1 LLPIESTEKKSNIVF
16 SPVQSLMKILFIVP
30 YVPNLIRVRPYNLLK
45 VLADRGHEITL
56 FTIWNNSSELKDLED
71 LNSFLKEVHAFQL
84 NRWQSFGN
92 CLKVLPTREPLQAS
106 YCWQPDL
113 IKKILHLISS
123 RSEEEGFDI
132 IHVEHLRGIRYALEL
147 KRSKATQNLPLVWD
161 SVDSITRLFGQT
173 RTHSTKPLSRLM
185 ANFEYGRT
193 RQLEATVPS
202 NFDRTLV
209 TSQADMRTYLE
220 LGDHHYDTTKAF
232 SVLPN
237 GVDLQ
242 YFHVNESVSRQPAT
256 LVISG
261 KMSYHA
267 NVSMVNFMVMEIL
280 PIIWDKRPDVQLWI
294 VGKDP
299 PKDIQKLGDSSLIHV
314 TGTVPDVRPFLQS
327 ATIAVAPLVYGTG
340 VQNKVLESMACGTP
354 VVATSLAVS
363 ALSVRPGRDLL
374 VGDHP
379 QGFAHQILTL
389 LENPQDQKSF
399 GLAGRRYVEENHR
412 WETIAMRLEGIYR
425 EVNNEKH

>member
-1 LLPIESTEKKSNIVF
+1 
-16 SPVQSLMKILFIVP
+16 MKILFVVP
-30 YVPNLIRVRPYNLLK
+30 YVPNLIRVRPYNLLR

-56 FTIWNNSSELKDLED
+56 FTIWNNSSEHQDLED
-71 LNSFLKEVHAFQL
+71 LNSFLTEVHAFPL
-84 NRWQSFGN
+84 NRWQSFSN
-92 CLKVLPTREPLQAS
+92 CLKVLPTRDPLQAS

-113 IKKILHLISS
+113 IQNLLHLISS
-123 RSEEEGFDI
+123 QSDGKEFDV

-147 KRSKATQNLPLVWD
+147 KRSKVSQNLPLVWD

-173 RTHSTKPLSRLM
+173 RTQSSKPLSRLM
-185 ANFEYGRT
+185 AAFEYSRT
-193 RQLEATVPS
+193 RQMEASAPS

-209 TSQADMRTYLE
+209 TSQADMETYLE
-220 LGDHHYDTTKAF
+220 LADHHYDTAKAF

-237 GVDLQ
+237 GVDLE
-242 YFHVNESVSRQPAT
+242 YFHVNETVSRQPAT

-267 NVSMVNFMVMEIL
+267 NISMVNFMAMEIL

-314 TGTVPDVRPFLQS
+314 TGTVPDVRPYLQS
-327 ATIAVAPLVYGTG
+327 ATVAVAPLVYGTG

-363 ALSVRPGRDLL
+363 ALSIRPGRDLL
-374 VGDHP
+374 VEDRP
-379 QGFAHQILTL
+379 QGFANQILAL
-389 LENPQDQKSF
+389 IENQQGQRSL
-399 GLAGRRYVEENHR
+399 GMAGRRYVEENHR